1 MTFDYS
7 TSEPDSA
14 KFHREMFARFPFSSF
29 AVAFA
34 LAGSGA
40 GGSNGA
46 APPLTS
52 IEQIK
57 RLSYATVDIGM
68 AVRLEGIV
76 TVVRTNQEWS
86 LLFHLQAGKEAI
98 GVEVKKLD
106 QAPRRGQ
113 RIVVEGEM
121 KPGHHTVLARR
132 FMVLGT
138 AALPTP
144 VPVTGR
150 ELTDPWLHDTY
161 VEVSGTVRRSKPLND
176 HHHGLSLRLGSE
188 QIAVELHDGP
198 HPELTS
204 LVGARVRLRG
214 AIGGLFNKDV
224 QRLGTVL
231 HLQDVGDLQVE
242 RAAPPE
248 PFALPARPFGS
259 LLQSTLDDD
268 LDALIKVRGVV
279 TARHGLEVFLS
290 DGTRGLRLFCRSE
303 ERVSAGDEVEALGF
317 IGRGAYSPV
326 LEDAWLKPGGRS
338 APPAVISTKV
348 ADLLI
353 HNKDAVL
360 VSLEAELVGNA
371 TRAGEREFTLRAG
384 DRLFTATLPVD
395 APSLASLSEGSL
407 LGLTGVCAVTSE
419 VDPGTSIQLRPK
431 SFRLVLRSPADVVVL
446 RAPPWWTSQRM
457 WWLLLGALALI
468 VGALTWAWM
477 LRRRVVAQTVLIAD
491 GLKHTATLEER
502 TRLAR
507 EFHDTLEQELTGLAL
522 QIETAQATLPH
533 APERS
538 SSVLML
544 LSRLA
549 RRCVEEAG
557 LAVLDLRSSALETGD
572 LRTALVDAS
581 AAAFVGKETGVSFTL
596 EGESRRLP
604 SRIEHALLR
613 VVQEAATNAAKHA
626 RATNFEVVLKIETDC
641 VTLRLADDGCGFIPE
656 TSLKVGQ
663 FGLLGIRERIEK
675 INGHFELHS
684 QPGTGTRIEITVPL
698 NSTST

>member
-1 MTFDYS
+1 
-7 TSEPDSA
+7 
-14 KFHREMFARFPFSSF
+14 MFARFPFSRFAIAFAF
-29 AVAFA
+29 AVA
-34 LAGSGA
+34 GSSA
-40 GGSNGA
+40 GGDNGA
-46 APPLTS
+46 ALPLTS

-57 RLSYATVDIGM
+57 RLPYAAVNAGI
-68 AVRLEGIV
+68 AVRLEGVV
-76 TVVRTNQEWS
+76 TVVRTSQDRS
-86 LLFHLQAGKEAI
+86 QHFHLQDGTKAI
-98 GVEVKKLD
+98 GVEVYKLD

-121 KPGHHTVLARR
+121 KPGHHTVAARR

-138 AALPTP
+138 EALPTP
-144 VPVTGR
+144 TPVTGR
-150 ELTDPWLHDTY
+150 ELTEPWLHDTY
-161 VEVSGTVRRSKPLND
+161 VEVSGTVRRSKPLDD
-176 HHHGLSLRLGSE
+176 HRHGLSLRLGSE

-198 HPELTS
+198 HPDLTS

-231 HLQDVGDLQVE
+231 HLQSVEDLQVE

-248 PFALPARPFGS
+248 PFTLPARPFGS

-268 LDALIKVRGVV
+268 LEALMKVRGVV

-303 ERVSAGDEVEALGF
+303 ESVSAGDEVEALGF

-326 LEDAWLKPGGRS
+326 LEDAWLKPGGRG
-338 APPAVISTKV
+338 APPAAISTKV
-348 ADLLI
+348 ADLLT

-395 APSLASLSEGSL
+395 ASSLASLSEGSL
-407 LGLTGVCAVTSE
+407 LELTGVCAVTSE
-419 VDPGTSIQLRPK
+419 IDPGMSIHLRPK

-468 VGALTWAWM
+468 LAALTWAWM
-477 LRRRVVAQTVLIAD
+477 LRRRVVAQTILIAD

-538 SSVLML
+538 GSVLAL

-572 LRTALVDAS
+572 LRAAVLDAS
-581 AAAFVGKETGVSFTL
+581 AAALTGKETRVSFTL

-613 VVQEAATNAAKHA
+613 VAQEAATNAAKHA
-626 RATNFEVVLKIETDC
+626 RAANFEIALKIETDRI
-641 VTLRLADDGCGFIPE
+641 TLRIADDGCGFHPE
-656 TSLKVGQ
+656 SSPMIGQ
-663 FGLLGIRERIEK
+663 FGLLGMRERIEK
-675 INGHFELHS
+675 ISGHFKLHS
-684 QPGTGTRIEITVPL
+684 QSGTGTRIEITVPL
-698 NSTST
+698 NSTPA